1 MSMLFGLQ
9 NGNFTK
15 QTKNEP
21 KLVKNEKKLKTV
33 LFLGKGGITLAARKS
48 KGKYKKLLLASKQFD
63 ANRICEIAD
72 LAAVVTRAQLE
83 GSALG
88 GGAVG
93 DLGIAA
99 AHLDLVQRAVVL
111 VLAVEGAGGHGA
123 GDAGIGMSILI
134 HLNLT
139 SFVWY
144 RTSMHTGWGLIQTN
158 PPWEN
163 IPPGPPGE

>member
-1 MSMLFGLQ
+1 MLFGLQ
-9 NGNFTK
+9 NGNFTD

-21 KLVKNEKKLKTV
+21 KLVKNEKTKNCSI
-33 LFLGKGGITLAARKS
+33 LGKGWHNPCGTRRGKE
-48 KGKYKKLLLASKQFD
+48 KYKKILLASKQFD

-83 GSALG
+83 GSTLG